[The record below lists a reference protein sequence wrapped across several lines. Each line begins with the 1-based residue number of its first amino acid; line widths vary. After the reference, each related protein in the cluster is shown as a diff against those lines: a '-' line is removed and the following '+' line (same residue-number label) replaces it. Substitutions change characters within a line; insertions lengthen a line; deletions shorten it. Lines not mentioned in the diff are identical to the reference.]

1 MALVNVTAFGEV
13 DVEGKIKLSDY
24 ARKRMN
30 NDVLKFK
37 GKAIEIIIKQRG
49 KRGVQMNSYVW
60 GVVYKMLQME
70 LNELGNDFTIDDI
83 HEWCKQEFNSINII
97 GEGGEVIGKKGSST
111 AALNNSE
118 HIEYWMKI
126 REWSLDFLKLYIP
139 LPKEDLTLKF

>member
-1 MALVNVTAFGEV
+1 MTNVKAYGSVSETG
-13 DVEGKIKLSDY
+13 IIQMSPY
-24 ARKRMN
+24 ARKRMQH
-30 NDVLKFK
+30 DVMKFK
-37 GKAIEIIIKQRG
+37 GKAIEIIVKARG

-83 HEWCKQEFNSINII
+83 HEWCKIEFNSINII
-97 GEGGEVIGKKGSST
+97 GEGGEVSGKKGGST